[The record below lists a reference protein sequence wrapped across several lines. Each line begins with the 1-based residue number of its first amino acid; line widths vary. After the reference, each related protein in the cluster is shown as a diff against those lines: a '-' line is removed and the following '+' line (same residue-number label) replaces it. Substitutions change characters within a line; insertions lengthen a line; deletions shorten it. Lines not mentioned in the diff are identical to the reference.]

1 MWGASNGSAV
11 ASVTGI
17 GGCLGGFGGFL
28 FTGQMAGYV
37 TEHYGFTPI
46 FLIMGA
52 FHLTGLAI
60 LHWGMGD
67 LEPLGG
73 LKAAPPRVS

>member
-1 MWGASNGSAV
+1 MG
-11 ASVTGI
+11 VTGI

-37 TEHYGFTPI
+37 SQNYGFTPI

-52 FHLTGLAI
+52 FHLTGYAI

-67 LEPLGG
+67 MRPLELER
-73 LKAAPPRVS
+73 AAEEPAALSRS